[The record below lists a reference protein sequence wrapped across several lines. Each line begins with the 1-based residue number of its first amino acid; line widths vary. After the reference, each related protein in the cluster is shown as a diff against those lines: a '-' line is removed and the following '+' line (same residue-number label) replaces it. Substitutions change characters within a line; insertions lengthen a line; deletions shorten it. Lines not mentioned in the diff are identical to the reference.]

1 MVGEGVGGGVPDG
14 VAGVPVDAA
23 GCGGRGEAE
32 DGELKSVF
40 QRLTWFSGQFD

>member
-14 VAGVPVDAA
+14 VAGVTVDAA

-32 DGELKSVF
+32 DGELK
-40 QRLTWFSGQFD
+40 